1 MGSISQKSGQKSDQ
15 KSRQRPPERGRAP
28 SSQFMRAGGDQMPDF
43 RNLGVQLRLLLL
55 INLLMVLAVLVRN
68 QSWSTLSQEMLAMAA
83 RVELPLM
90 LSALLLY
97 LLAPLLR
104 GSMTVARVV
113 WCVLVAVAG
122 GLVCNLMLSYMLGP
136 LDLPRVIG
144 WSAFAAVA
152 TLAYFW
158 IQQRAYTPA
167 LAEAR
172 LMALTARIRPHFL
185 FNSINA
191 VLGTIR
197 SDPRRAEQAL
207 EEMSDLFRALMR
219 ENTDL
224 TQLGGEI
231 ALCRQYL
238 ELEKLRLG
246 ERLLVQWQV
255 EQMPPEAYIPPLM
268 LQPLLENA
276 VYHGIEPGT
285 APGLIVVRIAADAGE
300 LALQITNPFY
310 GDASSAGN
318 RMALEN
324 IRERLMLFY
333 DLEARLEARVIA
345 ALPGTQ
351 GTDLCY
357 QVTIQ
362 LPLRHDVGKTTGA
375 SA

>member
-1 MGSISQKSGQKSDQ
+1 
-15 KSRQRPPERGRAP
+15 
-28 SSQFMRAGGDQMPDF
+28 MPDF

-136 LDLPRVIG
+136 LDLPRAIG